1 MLGEAVGVDEAVAAA
16 AVRVEGAALPTSEDE
31 LRLVPTPVAICPARG
46 DESGAA
52 NAVGDVALFT
62 NESLLWFCAE
72 APSFDGTVGAS
83 AIFVV
88 LVGDGWLIIDEVCS
102 VAVAVVAGRRIS
114 LWGFFA
120 PVLPVFWSDDGITR
134 VGARSL
140 FSFEF
145 TCAKANGWRDMASPT
160 MVADTMT
167 RAFLCVC
174 SILSSVGESK
184 TRMVLDLRV
193 T

>member
-1 MLGEAVGVDEAVAAA
+1 MLGEAVGVDEAGAAA
-16 AVRVEGAALPTSEDE
+16 AVCVEGAALPTSGDE
-31 LRLVPTPVAICPARG
+31 VRVFPVAGAVGPPRG

-62 NESLLWFCAE
+62 NESLIWFCAE

-102 VAVAVVAGRRIS
+102 VAAAVVAGRRIN

-120 PVLPVFWSDDGITR
+120 TVLAVFWSDDG
-134 VGARSL
+134 
-140 FSFEF
+140 
-145 TCAKANGWRDMASPT
+145 
-160 MVADTMT
+160 
-167 RAFLCVC
+167 
-174 SILSSVGESK
+174 LS
-184 TRMVLDLRV
+184 
-193 T
+193 